1 MKSRKIERHAAKLA
15 RWALMG
21 VLLCTA
27 QWLSAQAAAR
37 FVGTVTAVNGD
48 MLTVKTDAGE
58 VKQVQVPAGA
68 SLKRIEPGQRDLSA
82 AVTIQLS
89 DLATGDRVL
98 VKLDPAATGDT
109 AQAAQIIT
117 IKSADLALKQQKE
130 REEWQMHGV
139 GGLVKSVDPASG
151 VIVLTAGAGP
161 TTRTVTV
168 HVSPTTVLKRYAP
181 ASVRYDLA
189 QSAPI
194 DAIHTGDQL
203 RARGKKNTTGTE
215 MEAEEVVSGSFRNIA
230 GTILSIQEDASTI
243 EVKDLATKKPVTV
256 HIPPDTQ
263 MHQLPETVATMIATR
278 LKATSAQSTPQT
290 TAARPGAEG
299 GRWNGQSG
307 GGRAWAGQGH
317 AQSGEMQQMLNR
329 APVVTLKELKKGQAV
344 MLVSTEGDKE
354 VTAITLLS
362 GVEPLLE
369 APAASQNLL
378 SSWSMGS
385 GGAEEA
391 AQ

>member
-1 MKSRKIERHAAKLA
+1 MKSRKKERFAARLA
-15 RWALMG
+15 QWALMG
-21 VLLCTA
+21 VLVCAA
-27 QWLSAQAAAR
+27 QWLSAQAAGR
-37 FVGTVTAVNGD
+37 FVGTITAVNGD

-58 VKQVQVPAGA
+58 MRQVEVLTGT

-82 AVTIQLS
+82 AVTIQLT

-98 VKLDPAATGDT
+98 VKLDPEATGAT
-109 AQAAQIIT
+109 PQAAQIIT
-117 IKSADLALKQQKE
+117 IKSADLAMKQQKE

-139 GGLVKSVDPASG
+139 GGLVKSVDPATG

-161 TTRTVTV
+161 TSRIVTV
-168 HVSPTTVLKRYAP
+168 HVSKTTALKRYAP

-189 QSAPI
+189 QPAPI
-194 DAIHTGDQL
+194 DTIHEGDQL
-203 RARGKKNTTGTE
+203 RARGAKNAAGTE
-215 MEAEEVVSGSFRNIA
+215 MDAEEVVSGSFRNIA
-230 GTILSIQEDASTI
+230 GTILSIDTEASTL
-243 EVKDLATKKPVTV
+243 EVKDLATKKPVAV
-256 HIPPDTQ
+256 HIPPDAQ
-263 MHQLPETVATMIATR
+263 MHQLPEMIATMIAAR
-278 LKATSAQSTPQT
+278 LKATPAQGASQSA
-290 TAARPGAEG
+290 AARPGAEE
-299 GRWNGQSG
+299 GRRSGQSG

-329 APVVTLKELKKGQAV
+329 TPVVTLKELKKGQAV
-344 MLVSTEGDKE
+344 MLVSTEGDKD